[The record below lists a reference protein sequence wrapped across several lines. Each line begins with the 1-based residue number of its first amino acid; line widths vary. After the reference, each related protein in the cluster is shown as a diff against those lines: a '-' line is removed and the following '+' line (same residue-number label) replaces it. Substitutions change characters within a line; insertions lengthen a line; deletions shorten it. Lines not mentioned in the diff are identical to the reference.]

1 MHKKV
6 STDLNFAQRELDVLK
21 FWEAHKVFE
30 KSLESRHDAPSFS
43 FFEGPPTANGKPHI
57 GHIIT
62 RAVKDIIP
70 RYKTMKGYKVLRKAG
85 WDTHG
90 LPVELEVEKAL
101 SISGKG
107 QIEDYGVG
115 PFIAKCK
122 ESVWKYKDEW
132 EKMSNRVGF
141 WLDYDNPYITYDN
154 EYIESVWWALKTI
167 WEKGLLYKG
176 HKILPYCPR
185 CGTSLSSHEVAQGY
199 KDITEASVVVQF
211 RVRGKKD
218 EYILA
223 WTTTPWTLPSNVALC
238 VNGNENY
245 IRARKKGKTYILAE
259 ALAGK
264 ILGEMYEV
272 VDVMKGQE
280 LEGLHYEPLF
290 DFVKFDVDSHYV
302 VCDGYVTL
310 SDGTGVVHQAP
321 AFGEDDNRVARKYGL
336 PFVQLVN
343 DAGEMTEETPWSGI
357 FAKKADPQII
367 EYMQERGNVYQVL
380 QTEHNYPHCWRC
392 DTPLL
397 YYARSAWFIEMSK
410 LRERLMENNNTV
422 NWMPD
427 NVKTGRFGNFLD
439 NVIDWSLSRER
450 YWGTPLPIWECDCG
464 NYEAIG
470 SIEEL
475 NRRGDLGSP
484 VTDLHKPAVDEIY
497 LKCDCGGKM
506 KRVPEVIDC
515 WFDSGSMPFAQYHYP
530 FENKE
535 LFESVFPANFI
546 SEGIDQ
552 TRGWFY
558 TLMAISTILF
568 GKSPYENVIVLGH
581 SQDEHGQKMSKSKG
595 NVVPWE
601 IVDEFGADTVRWHFF
616 SSNAVWLPN
625 KFSREALIEV
635 QRKFLGTFWNT
646 YAFYVLYANI
656 DNFNPL
662 EHELDTTKLPVMDRW
677 ILSRLH
683 ALIRYVDEG
692 LEQYKITETSREI
705 ARFADDLSNWYVRR
719 SRERFWGSGME
730 KDKIDAYMTLHTVL
744 TELAKLSAPY
754 VPFMAEEIYQNLVAS
769 INSAAPQSVH
779 LCDFPA
785 YDETLID
792 LWLEEEMGNTVDIVV
807 AGRAARN
814 AANIKNRQPLGKM
827 LVESKANL
835 SEDFIDIICEEL
847 NVKEVI
853 FEKDLSKYAAYKLKP
868 QLKTLG
874 PRYGKLLPKISAQ
887 LLECSNAFYEEL
899 QKSGEIAFEIEGTQ
913 VVLKDE
919 DLLIEAEQ
927 MEGYASQAAGSHF
940 VVLETALTPELIEEG
955 FVREIVSK
963 VQTMRK
969 EAGFDVTDKIKLS
982 YASPAA
988 IIHDIM
994 TKYGEGIC
1002 AEVLAERLTQNESFG
1017 YSKPWE
1023 INGEDV
1029 LLCVEKVNSGHSEG
1043 CKCGC

>member
-21 FWEAHKVFE
+21 FWEENNIFE
-30 KSLESRHDAPSFS
+30 KTIESRQNAEIFS

-101 SISGKG
+101 GISGKG
-107 QIEDYGVG
+107 QIEEYGVA
-115 PFIAKCK
+115 PFIDKCK

-141 WLDYDNPYITYDN
+141 WLDYENPYVTYDN
-154 EYIESVWWALKTI
+154 SYIESVWWALKTI
-167 WEKGLLYKG
+167 WDKGLLYKG

-199 KDITEASVVVQF
+199 KDIKEASVVAQF
-211 RVRGKKD
+211 KVKGAD
-218 EYILA
+218 NEYILA

-238 VNGNENY
+238 VNGGENY
-245 IRARKKGKTYILAE
+245 VRAKKDGKVYILAE
-259 ALAGK
+259 ALAEK
-264 ILGEMYEV
+264 ILGGNYEV
-272 VDVMKGQE
+272 SEVMKGQD

-290 DFVKFDVDSHYV
+290 DFVKFDTDSHYI

-343 DAGEMTEETPWSGI
+343 DAGEMTEETPWNGI
-357 FAKKADPQII
+357 FAKTADPQII
-367 EYMQERGNVYQVL
+367 EYMKQRDNVFQVM

-410 LRERLMENNNTV
+410 LREHLLANNDKV
-422 NWMPD
+422 NWMPE

-439 NVIDWSLSRER
+439 GVIDWSLSRER
-450 YWGTPLPIWECDCG
+450 YWGTPLPLWECDCG
-464 NYEAIG
+464 HVDAIG

-475 NRRGDLGSP
+475 KSRGGTLPP
-484 VTDLHKPAVDEIY
+484 VIDLHKPAVDEIN
-497 LKCDCGGKM
+497 LKCDKCGGSM

-535 LFESVFPANFI
+535 LFEEVFPADFI

-568 GKSPYENVIVLGH
+568 DKNPYENVIVLGH

-625 KFSREALIEV
+625 KFSRDALIEV

-656 DNFNPL
+656 DNFNPM
-662 EHELDTTKLPVMDRW
+662 EHTLDKDKLPVMDRW

-683 ALIRYVDEG
+683 ALICYVDEG
-692 LEQYKITETSREI
+692 LAGYKITETSREI

-719 SRERFWGSGME
+719 TRDRFWGSGMC
-730 KDKIDAYMTLHTVL
+730 KDKIAAYMTLYTVL
-744 TELAKLSAPY
+744 TELSKITAPY
-754 VPFMAEEIYQNLVAS
+754 VPFMAEEIYKNLVAD
-769 INSAAPQSVH
+769 IDETAPRSVH
-779 LCDFPA
+779 LCGFPI
-785 YDETLID
+785 YDEAVID
-792 LWLEEEMGNTVDIVV
+792 LWLEEEMSNTIDIVV

-814 AANIKNRQPLGKM
+814 AANIKNRQPLGRM
-827 LVESKANL
+827 LVESKANV
-835 SEDFIDIICEEL
+835 SDDFIAIICEEL
-847 NVKEVI
+847 NVKEVV
-853 FEKDLSKYAAYKLKP
+853 FEQNLSKYAAYKLKP

-874 PRYGKLLPKISAQ
+874 PRYGKLLPKISAY
-887 LLECSNAFYEEL
+887 LLENGAEL
-899 QKSGEIAFEIEGTQ
+899 YAQFQQSGKIAFEIEGTE
-913 VVLKDE
+913 VTLNIE

-927 MEGYASQAAGSHF
+927 IEGYASQSVGSHL
-940 VVLETALTPELIEEG
+940 VVLETALTAELIEEG

-969 EAGFDVTDKIKLS
+969 EAGFDVTDKIRLG
-982 YASPAA
+982 YAGSVV
-988 IIHDIM
+988 IDDIVSN
-994 TKYGEGIC
+994 YGDEITT
-1002 AEVLAERLTQNESFG
+1002 EVLAESVSKAISG
-1017 YSKPWE
+1017 YSKEWD
-1023 INGEDV
+1023 INGENV
-1029 LLCVEKVNSGHSEG
+1029 MLSVEKI
-1043 CKCGC
+1043 

>member
-21 FWEAHKVFE
+21 FWEENKIFE
-30 KSLESRHDAPSFS
+30 KTVEAREGAEVFS

-70 RYKTMKGYKVLRKAG
+70 RYKTMKGYKVPRKAG

-101 SISGKG
+101 GISGKG
-107 QIEDYGVG
+107 QIEEYGIE

-132 EKMSNRVGF
+132 ERMSNRVGF
-141 WLDYDNPYITYDN
+141 WLDYDNPYVTYDN
-154 EYIESVWWALKTI
+154 TYIESVWWALKTI
-167 WEKGLLYKG
+167 WDKGLLYKG

-199 KDITEASVVVQF
+199 KDIKEASVVAQF
-211 RVRGKKD
+211 KVKGKD
-218 EYILA
+218 NEYILA

-238 VNGNENY
+238 VNGDENY
-245 IRARKKGKTYILAE
+245 ARAKKDGKIYILAE
-259 ALAGK
+259 ALTEK
-264 ILGEMYEV
+264 ILGEGYEIV
-272 VDVMKGQE
+272 ETMKGKA

-290 DFVKFDVDSHYV
+290 DFVKFDVDSHYI

-367 EYMQERGNVYQVL
+367 KYMKERDNVYQVL

-410 LRERLMENNNTV
+410 LRERLLANNEGV
-422 NWMPD
+422 NWMPE

-439 NVIDWSLSRER
+439 GVIDWSLSRER
-450 YWGTPLPIWECDCG
+450 YWGTPLPLWVCDCG
-464 NYEAIG
+464 HIHAIG
-470 SIEEL
+470 SIAEL
-475 NRRGDLGSP
+475 KKLSGQEI
-484 VTDLHKPAVDEIY
+484 TDLHKPAVDEIRIPCT
-497 LKCDCGGKM
+497 KCDSTM
-506 KRVPEVIDC
+506 NRVPEVIDC
-515 WFDSGSMPFAQYHYP
+515 WFDSGAMPFAQHHYP

-535 LFESVFPANFI
+535 IFERNFPANFI

-558 TLMAISTILF
+558 SLMAISTLLF
-568 GKSPYENVIVLGH
+568 DKSPYANVIVLGH

-595 NVVPWE
+595 NVIPWE

-616 SSNAVWLPN
+616 SAGAVWLPS
-625 KFSREALIEV
+625 KFSRDALVEV

-656 DNFNPL
+656 DEFNPL
-662 EHELDTTKLPVMDRW
+662 EYTLDTAKLPVMDRW

-683 ALIRYVDEG
+683 ALARYVDEG
-692 LEQYKITETSREI
+692 LEQYKITETAREI
-705 ARFADDLSNWYVRR
+705 ASFTDDLSNWYVRR
-719 SRERFWGSGME
+719 SRERFWGSGMY
-730 KDKIDAYMTLHTVL
+730 KDKIDAYMTLYTVL
-744 TELAKLSAPY
+744 VELSKISAPY
-754 VPFMAEEIYQNLVAS
+754 VPFMSEEIYQNLVAN
-769 INSAAPQSVH
+769 IDDTAPKSVH
-779 LCDFPA
+779 LCGFPA
-785 YDETLID
+785 YNESIID

-814 AANIKNRQPLGKM
+814 AANIKNRQPLDKM

-835 SEDFIDIICEEL
+835 SNDFIAIICEEL
-847 NVKEVI
+847 NVKEVA
-853 FEKDLSKYAAYKLKP
+853 FETDLSQYAAYKLKP

-874 PRYGKLLPKISAQ
+874 PRYGKVLPKISSYLSENGTQLYAQ
-887 LLECSNAFYEEL
+887 LQQN
-899 QKSGEIAFEIEGTQ
+899 GEISFDIEDVQ
-913 VVLKDE
+913 VVLGHD

-927 MEGYASQAAGSHF
+927 MEGYASQSVGGHF
-940 VVLETALTPELIEEG
+940 VVLETSLTPELIEEG
-955 FVREIVSK
+955 LVNEIVSK
-963 VQTMRK
+963 IQTMRK
-969 EAGFDVTDKIKLS
+969 EAGFEVTDKIRLS
-982 YASPAA
+982 YAAA
-988 IIHDIM
+988 AKIVHDIM
-994 TKYGEGIC
+994 DKHGDDIRLEVF
-1002 AEVLAERLTQNESFG
+1002 AESLSKNESFG
-1017 YSKPWE
+1017 YSKQWD
-1023 INGEDV
+1023 INGEQV
-1029 LLCVEKVNSGHSEG
+1029 LLSVEVYNEHGEG
-1043 CKCGC
+1043 CSCGC